1 MIATQKNILSYSE
14 LTCKDKKTFK
24 ASRIYTLATQALDRY
39 HLNMSAFYQVA
50 APQSFTA
57 CAVVLGENAGAIGAC
72 RWCPSAAT
80 PAPTANAGAVDRLPD
95 RPPAV
100 RGRRTART
108 CYAVPP
114 CEMA

>member
-50 APQSFTA
+50 APQS
-57 CAVVLGENAGAIGAC
+57 CCKHDRKIKMEISRHKLMDENKF
-72 RWCPSAAT
+72 
-80 PAPTANAGAVDRLPD
+80 NL
-95 RPPAV
+95 
-100 RGRRTART
+100 
-108 CYAVPP
+108 
-114 CEMA
+114 